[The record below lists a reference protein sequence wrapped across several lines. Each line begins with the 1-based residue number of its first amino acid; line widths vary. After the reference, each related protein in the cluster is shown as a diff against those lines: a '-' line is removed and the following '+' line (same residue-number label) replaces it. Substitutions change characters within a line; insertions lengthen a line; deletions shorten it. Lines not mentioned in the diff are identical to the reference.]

1 MKKYTRTQRIL
12 AVIGIVLLVALYLTA
27 LVAAFVRNNALATQ
41 VLTAALFCTV
51 AVPVIIWLF
60 QFFIRKTGGK
70 EDQPENSQE

>member
-27 LVAAFVRNNALATQ
+27 LVAAFVRNSALATQ

-70 EDQPENSQE
+70 DDQPENSQE